1 MEANA
6 LRQRIE
12 ATLSPDTNIR
22 RQAELDLRRA
32 EENPGFVDA
41 LVKILEVEQEPG
53 VKQATVV
60 YLKNKI
66 TRAWNPSDE
75 YPQNKRISNNE
86 KQAFRAKLIP
96 LLANSPTRVR
106 TQLIPI
112 LQTVLH
118 TDYPD
123 HWPDILNITGQLLGA
138 QDVNQVYAGLQC
150 ILGICRVYRFKS
162 SENRTDFETH
172 VVAGAFPQLL
182 AMGNKLVQET
192 SIEAGEML
200 RAVMKAFKHA
210 IYFELPPHLKE
221 QQNIVGWC
229 QLFLNTVSK
238 DPPPSAMPED
248 QDERET
254 NHWWKAKKW
263 AYGNLNRLFVR
274 YGNPAALTK
283 KNGDEYKAFSEAF
296 LQNFAPEILKVYL
309 SQVEKWVAKT
319 TWLSKSAL
327 SQILT
332 FLDECVKP
340 KLMWGHLE
348 PHIESLT
355 AHLIFPVLCLSEE
368 DLELFESEPAEYL
381 HRKLNYY
388 EQASAPDVAAMNF
401 INSMTKLRKKQTF
414 TILNF
419 INGVV
424 NRYESAPDNEKNPR
438 EKEGALK
445 MIGTFASVLL
455 GKKSPIANQVEY
467 FFVRHVFPEFRSLH
481 GYLRARACDVL
492 EKFEALE
499 FRDEN
504 NLLLAY
510 RNILQSMA
518 DPELPVRVEAA
529 LALQPLIR
537 HDIIRAQMQQSIP
550 QIMQQLLKLANEVD
564 VDALANVMEDFV
576 EVFSSE
582 LTPFAV
588 ALTEQL
594 RDTYLRIIKEVLER
608 SDEKEG
614 EEEGMGNLLDD
625 KSVTALGVLQTIGT
639 LILTLE
645 SSPEVL
651 LHLEQALMPL
661 IKITLDNKLY
671 DLYTEIFEIVD
682 SCTFASKSIS
692 PVMWEAFELMHTT
705 FKAGA
710 ELYLEDMLPA
720 FENFIQFGP
729 AQMSQQP
736 KYIEAVVEM
745 IKIVFEDKKV
755 GGVDR
760 ICGCRL
766 AEALMLSLRGNIDE
780 HVGIFVNLAMT
791 ILQNNEVKIK
801 SYRIHLL
808 EMVINALY
816 YNPVL
821 TLQVLEANGNTS
833 KFFNMWFQ
841 GMDSMTRVHDK
852 KLSITAITS
861 LITMPASNVPHSVQE
876 GWPRLLHGLVKLFQ
890 TLPQAEKN
898 REEAKKENDF
908 QLNSDF
914 SDEDDEEWTEENE
927 WEDEGNETQDV
938 NSESQAYLDFLSE
951 EASKFGNVTTENDD
965 ELEEES
971 LLETPLDNVEPYGVL
986 KGSLMRLQ
994 QEQPD
999 FYGNLMQHLDQH
1011 EQQILQ
1017 AAVQRADSLEAQKLQ
1032 THSQTNGNIA

>member
-1 MEANA
+1 M
-6 LRQRIE
+6 
-12 ATLSPDTNIR
+12 
-22 RQAELDLRRA
+22 
-32 EENPGFVDA
+32 
-41 LVKILEVEQEPG
+41 
-53 VKQATVV
+53 
-60 YLKNKI
+60 
-66 TRAWNPSDE
+66 
-75 YPQNKRISNNE
+75 
-86 KQAFRAKLIP
+86 
-96 LLANSPTRVR
+96 
-106 TQLIPI
+106 
-112 LQTVLH
+112 
-118 TDYPD
+118 
-123 HWPDILNITGQLLGA
+123 
-138 QDVNQVYAGLQC
+138 NQVYAGLQC

-182 AMGNKLVQET
+182 AMGNKLVPDT

-200 RAVMKAFKHA
+200 RAIMKAFKHA

-238 DPPPSAMPED
+238 EPPASAMPED
-248 QDERET
+248 PEERET

-263 AYGNLNRLFVR
+263 AYANLNRLFVR

-283 KNGDEYKAFSEAF
+283 KNGDEYRAFSEAF
-296 LQNFAPEILKVYL
+296 LQNFAPEILKIYL
-309 SQVEKWVAKT
+309 QQVEKWVATT

-327 SQILT
+327 SHILT

-340 KLMWGHLE
+340 KIMWAHLE
-348 PHIESLT
+348 PHIENLT
-355 AHLIFPVLCLSEE
+355 AHLVFPVLCLSEE

-424 NRYESAPDNEKNPR
+424 NKYESAPDGEKNPR

-445 MIGTFASVLL
+445 MIGTFATVIL

-467 FFVRHVFPEFRSLH
+467 FFVRHVFPEFRSPH

-499 FRDEN
+499 FQDDN

-510 RNILQSMA
+510 RNILESMA

-594 RDTYLRIIKEVLER
+594 RDTYLRIVKEVLER
-608 SDEKEG
+608 TEDKADDEDG
-614 EEEGMGNLLDD
+614 IGSLLDD

-651 LHLEQALMPL
+651 RHLEQALMPL
-661 IKITLDNKLY
+661 INITLDNKLY
-671 DLYTEIFEIVD
+671 DLYTEVFEIID

-692 PVMWEAFELMHTT
+692 PAMWEAFELMHNT

-729 AQMSQQP
+729 AHMAQER
-736 KYIEAVVEM
+736 KYIDAVVDM
-745 IKIVFEDKKV
+745 VKIVFEDKKV

-766 AEALMLSLRGNIDE
+766 AEALMLSLRGHIDE
-780 HVGIFVNLAMT
+780 HVSTFIHLAMNV
-791 ILQNNEVKIK
+791 LSNNEVKIK
-801 SYRIHLL
+801 SYRIHLI
-808 EMVINALY
+808 ETVINAIY
-816 YNPVL
+816 YNPL
-821 TLQVLEANGNTS
+821 LALQILEATGS
-833 KFFNMWFQ
+833 AGKFFSMWLAS
-841 GMDSMTRVHDK
+841 MDSMSRVHDK

-861 LITMPASNVPHSVQE
+861 LLTLPASNVPQSVQE
-876 GWPRLLHGLVKLFQ
+876 GWPRLLQGLVKLFQ
-890 TLPQAEKN
+890 TLPQAERSKLHGCDGDTLVLTSMLQTAKRQRKRTN
-898 REEAKKENDF
+898 SSSTVTFRTKTTTRTGVKITSGKTREAK
-908 QLNSDF
+908 
-914 SDEDDEEWTEENE
+914 
-927 WEDEGNETQDV
+927 
-938 NSESQAYLDFLSE
+938 
-951 EASKFGNVTTENDD
+951 
-965 ELEEES
+965 
-971 LLETPLDNVEPYGVL
+971 L
-986 KGSLMRLQ
+986 KMSTLKAKR
-994 QEQPD
+994 
-999 FYGNLMQHLDQH
+999 
-1011 EQQILQ
+1011 IL
-1017 AAVQRADSLEAQKLQ
+1017 
-1032 THSQTNGNIA
+1032 TF